1 MDDEVHIP
9 ELLAVLSP
17 ERYYRRS
24 TFAPVQSHGDC
35 HAHTFGAYPDR
46 KPRFTVGFDRDVRR
60 SVFVAQ
66 ELFEHSFLIGHVEQ
80 FTGFVA
86 LQAEGGEQVRQRLYK
101 GPQNPQTDGLTL
113 VFRQELPHLVPE
125 VYLIVPHSDLVDVRV
140 SVFPSAAYSKYPAAS
155 SANTSTG
162 AKSAPALVLCSSLTT
177 FTVTTPSACMT
188 ASTSRW
194 A

>member
-86 LQAEGGEQVRQRLYK
+86 PQAEGGEQVR
-101 GPQNPQTDGLTL
+101 
-113 VFRQELPHLVPE
+113 
-125 VYLIVPHSDLVDVRV
+125 
-140 SVFPSAAYSKYPAAS
+140 PSGFTKARRIRRR
-155 SANTSTG
+155 TG
-162 AKSAPALVLCSSLTT
+162 
-177 FTVTTPSACMT
+177 
-188 ASTSRW
+188 
-194 A
+194 